1 MHNDQP
7 DFEQFIGNTTM
18 TTYALVLGGGG
29 IVGIAWETGLLVGL
43 AEAGIDIRNA
53 DLFVG
58 TSAGANVSAQITS
71 GLALDELFQRQVD
84 PALQAHELVPQPDFE
99 KMLAEFTRAFKA
111 GGTGSE
117 ILQRIGALA
126 LAVPTAPEA
135 GRREVIVSRLPVYSW
150 PQSRLEIVAV
160 DAFSGERI
168 IFKRDSG
175 VELVDAVMASSALPY
190 TWPPATINQRRY
202 IDGGCYSIANLDLAA
217 GFDKVLVLQPDLP
230 PFPFL
235 ESLDEQ
241 RERLQREGAQI
252 EVITPDEAMKAALAS
267 VGGNALDP
275 SLRGIAADLGRE
287 QGRHEAARVAAL
299 WQ

>member
-1 MHNDQP
+1 
-7 DFEQFIGNTTM
+7 M
-18 TTYALVLGGGG
+18 TTHALVLGGGG
-29 IVGIAWETGLLVGL
+29 VVGIAWETGLLVGL
-43 AEAGIDIRNA
+43 AEAGIDLRTA

-58 TSAGANVSAQITS
+58 TSAGANVSAQLTS
-71 GLALDELFQRQVD
+71 GLALDELYQRQVD
-84 PALQAHELVPQPDFE
+84 PALQTHELAPQPDFK
-99 KMLAEFTRAFKA
+99 KMLADFTRAFKE
-111 GGTGSE
+111 GGTGSA
-117 ILQRIGALA
+117 ILQRIGVLA
-126 LAVPTAPEA
+126 LAAPTAPEA
-135 GRREVIVSRLPVYSW
+135 ERRAVIVSRLPVQNW

-160 DAFSGERI
+160 DAQSGERT
-168 IFKRDSG
+168 IFTRDSG

-190 TWPPATINQRRY
+190 AYPPATINQRRY

-230 PFPFL
+230 PFPYL

-241 RERLQREGAQI
+241 RERLQREGTQV

-275 SLRGIAADLGRE
+275 YLRGIAARLGRE
-287 QGRHEAARVAAL
+287 QSRQEAVRVAAL

>member
-1 MHNDQP
+1 
-7 DFEQFIGNTTM
+7 M
-18 TTYALVLGGGG
+18 TTRPSVLGGGG
-29 IVGIAWETGLLVGL
+29 IAGIAWETGLLVGL
-43 AEAGIDIRNA
+43 AEARIDICHA

-58 TSAGANVSAQITS
+58 TSAGANVSAQMTS

-84 PALQAHELVPQPDFE
+84 PALQAHELASQPDFE
-99 KMLAEFTRAFKA
+99 KMLADFTRAFQE
-111 GGTGSE
+111 GGTGRE

-126 LAVPTAPEA
+126 LAVPTVQERE
-135 GRREVIVSRLPVYSW
+135 RREVIVSRLPVQSW

-160 DAFSGERI
+160 DAQSCERT
-168 IFKRDSG
+168 IFTRDSG

-190 TWPPATINQRRY
+190 AWPSATINQRRY
-202 IDGGCYSIANLDLAA
+202 IDGGCYSIANLDLAV

-230 PFPFL
+230 PIPFL

-241 RERLQREGAQI
+241 RERLQRKGAQI

-267 VGGNALDP
+267 VGGNALDS
-275 SLRGIAADLGRE
+275 SLRGSAANLGRE
-287 QGRHEAARVAAL
+287 QGRRVAARVADL